1 MEAEVI
7 EKLECEVDSSLMKLN
22 KDQLIEIAAGISL
35 DKKYE
40 DKSKLTVLKNIRKYI
55 DGQEDTLKYEL
66 LSKLQKVLDTEYSIT
81 EPAVKVKEEVVNEQ
95 NEEEA
100 NKVNNIELKV
110 EVPKTEIDD
119 VSKIKPV
126 YVAREFKIRGVIS
139 NQGKNSL
146 SYISLM
152 RQIKAGEAK
161 GIPPSEIMYAI
172 LEAVDPNTNLRI
184 YLDKLPNLDL
194 TQVRQIIRDHYRE
207 KTTSDMY
214 QELVNMV
221 QKPEEDPLDFLMQA
235 LGVRQKICYCSED
248 DESIKYNDSLIQGV
262 FLQTIGTGLSNEN
275 ICAHMKPF
283 LKQLGITDPELI
295 HQMKIATR
303 FEEERA
309 RKQCQPTSRKGA
321 RVSHVQ
327 ANKPSE
333 SKDPNQKLIDAI
345 ESLTAKVSEISSI
358 KSDVE
363 GLKLQMAEI
372 TNQSSKPAKTREN
385 AKPLNRRIG
394 CKDCLE
400 NNIAPCK
407 HCFNCGKENHTAK
420 ECRQPKSD
428 QGNLKGLTPK
438 GRR

>member
-35 DKKYE
+35 NKKYYE
-40 DKSKLTVLKNIRKYI
+40 DKSKLTVLQNIRKYL

-81 EPAVKVKEEVVNEQ
+81 EPAVKVKEEVVNDQ

-126 YVAREFKIRGVIS
+126 YVAREFKIKGVIS
-139 NQGKNSL
+139 NRGKNSL

-184 YLDKLPNLDL
+184 YFDTLPNLDL

-221 QKPEEDPLDFLMQA
+221 QKSEEDSLDFLMRA
-235 LGVRQKICYCSED
+235 LGCVK
-248 DESIKYNDSLIQGV
+248 KYVIV
-262 FLQTIGTGLSNEN
+262 
-275 ICAHMKPF
+275 
-283 LKQLGITDPELI
+283 LK
-295 HQMKIATR
+295 MM
-303 FEEERA
+303 
-309 RKQCQPTSRKGA
+309 SR
-321 RVSHVQ
+321 
-327 ANKPSE
+327 
-333 SKDPNQKLIDAI
+333 
-345 ESLTAKVSEISSI
+345 
-358 KSDVE
+358 
-363 GLKLQMAEI
+363 
-372 TNQSSKPAKTREN
+372 
-385 AKPLNRRIG
+385 
-394 CKDCLE
+394 
-400 NNIAPCK
+400 
-407 HCFNCGKENHTAK
+407 
-420 ECRQPKSD
+420 
-428 QGNLKGLTPK
+428 
-438 GRR
+438 